1 MRHIIGCGGVGKHPP
16 SEAAVIRDICME
28 HGVPKQHISL
38 EDRSTSTFENI
49 DNAQLILTTL
59 GAQSVV
65 IVTDQYHAL
74 RARLVAR
81 HLGLTARTDCPVN
94 TGTKPFRTIKSYAR
108 EVPAILLFVMRNM
121 RR

>member
-1 MRHIIGCGGVGKHPP
+1 
-16 SEAAVIRDICME
+16 ME
-28 HGVPKQHISL
+28 HGVPSRHISL

-49 DNAQLILTTL
+49 DNARLILTTL

-81 HLGLTARTDCPVN
+81 HLDLKARTDCPVN
-94 TGTKPFRTIKSYAR
+94 TGTKPLRTIKSYAR